1 MLINEILNVARSPAA
16 RASIAQGAV
25 NRLAQRA
32 GTAGIPQATPA
43 PGFGIGAQQQAA
55 AGSAA
60 MVAQMAKQLAAM
72 WTKELQAAMKPLNV
86 APITGIPNP
95 QLISAIERMVNR
107 LVARISG
114 NLMSK
119 YDDTPSGIQDQNI
132 VSQMRQSAAD
142 IKQTIDHIVITAPS
156 ADTVAKGWQTIAQ
169 SAYNIANQ
177 ALFSATD
184 QQVQSAQVQFAVD
197 ANNNLTLNGR
207 VVQDDNGQ
215 PIQGGTPE
223 AAKYMKQFGVTA
235 PAPAPA
241 PARPRSALRG
251 RAARPPGGRAAAAR
265 PRTP

>member
-1 MLINEILNVARSPAA
+1 MLINEIVNLALNPAA
-16 RASIAQGAV
+16 RASFGQGAV

-55 AGSAA
+55 TVSAA
-60 MVAQMAKQLAAM
+60 MVAQVAKQLAAM
-72 WTKELQAAMKPLNV
+72 WTKELQAAMGTLNV
-86 APITGIPNP
+86 ASITGIPKP

-107 LVARISG
+107 LVIQISG
-114 NLMSK
+114 NRMSK
-119 YDDTPSGIQDQNI
+119 YDDMPSGIRDQNI

-142 IKQTIDHIVITAPS
+142 IKQTIDHIVITDPG

-177 ALFSATD
+177 ALFNATD
-184 QQVQSAQVQFAVD
+184 QQVRFAVD
-197 ANNNLTLNGR
+197 ANNNLTLNGQ
-207 VVQDDNGQ
+207 VVKGDNGQ

-235 PAPAPA
+235 PAPTSPIIM
-241 PARPRSALRG
+241 PTSV
-251 RAARPPGGRAAAAR
+251 GGGPR